1 MSLLFN
7 MLSRFVIA
15 FLPRSKCLL
24 ISWLQSP
31 LLNGFGAQENKICHC
46 FHFFPF
52 YLPWSYGTGWHD
64 LSFWMLN
71 FKPAFS
77 LSSFTLIKWLF
88 CSSSLCTIRI
98 ASSACVR
105 LLTFLLAILIP
116 ACDSFGLAFCMMHSA
131 YKLNKEGNN
140 IQPSH
145 TPFPILSQSVLP
157 HKVLTVASWPTYW
170 IFRRQVWWSG
180 TRISF
185 KNFPVCFDPHNE
197 RL

>member
-77 LSSFTLIKWLF
+77 FSSFTLIKRLF

-105 LLTFLLAILIP
+105 LLLFLPAILIP
-116 ACDSFGLAFCMMHSA
+116 ACKSSSRAFCMMYSA
-131 YKLNKEGNN
+131 EKLNKQVT
-140 IQPSH
+140 IQSLH
-145 TPFPILSQSVLP
+145 ILLYSFEPVHCSVSSFNYRF
-157 HKVLTVASWPTYW
+157 LTG
-170 IFRRQVWWSG
+170 I
-180 TRISF
+180 
-185 KNFPVCFDPHNE
+185 
-197 RL
+197 